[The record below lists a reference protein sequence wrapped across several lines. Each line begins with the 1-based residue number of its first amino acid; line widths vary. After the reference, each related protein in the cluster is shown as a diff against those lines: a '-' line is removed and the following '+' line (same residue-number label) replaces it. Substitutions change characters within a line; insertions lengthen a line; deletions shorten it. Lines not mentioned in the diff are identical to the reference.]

1 MKIHLL
7 FPLFRMP
14 FAALMLLALLSACSG
29 NKSSSDA
36 GQEKAPAEEDCRVY
50 KKQISQMEA
59 RLLDAEK
66 NADKME
72 NVIYELTE
80 NYRVIDSKIR
90 LIQRYKDDA
99 SQRALLRRT
108 ASEINLF
115 FNQSHSLLDST
126 EAEIKKSMF
135 PQTALVPM
143 IETVRDYL
151 THQENL
157 FVEVYG
163 SIGSIQQEVSKLRK
177 TLRSKEQEISTREE
191 DSQRQMEE
199 KERQARRVFYIV
211 GSREELQRSKVVK
224 KSGGFLGVGSSL
236 KLSDKLDEAFF
247 QSGDYQVIR
256 EIALG
261 NTRVNNLIT
270 THPKGTYMFVDTPG
284 ERFLRITNPEKFW
297 STSRFLVLEVNP
309 RDD

>member
-1 MKIHLL
+1 MKISSL
-7 FPLFRMP
+7 FPLFRLP
-14 FAALMLLALLSACSG
+14 AVWLLFFALTSSCSEE
-29 NKSSSDA
+29 KSSSGPGA
-36 GQEKAPAEEDCRVY
+36 GNAPAAEDCRVY
-50 KKQISQMEA
+50 KKQIAQMEA
-59 RLLDAEK
+59 RLLETEK
-66 NADKME
+66 NADKLE

-80 NYRVIDSKIR
+80 NYKVIDNKIR

-99 SQRALLRRT
+99 RQRALLKRT

-115 FNQSHSLLDST
+115 FNQSHNLLDST
-126 EAEIKKSMF
+126 EAEIRKSML
-135 PQTALVPM
+135 PQTSLIPM

-157 FVEVYG
+157 FIEVYG
-163 SIGSIQQEVSKLRK
+163 SIGSIQQEVSKLKK
-177 TLRSKEQEISTREE
+177 TIRSKEQEISSREE

-247 QSGDYQVIR
+247 QSGDYHIIR

-270 THPKGTYMFVDTPG
+270 THPKGTYLFVDTPG

-297 STSRFLVLEVNP
+297 STSRFLVLEVDP